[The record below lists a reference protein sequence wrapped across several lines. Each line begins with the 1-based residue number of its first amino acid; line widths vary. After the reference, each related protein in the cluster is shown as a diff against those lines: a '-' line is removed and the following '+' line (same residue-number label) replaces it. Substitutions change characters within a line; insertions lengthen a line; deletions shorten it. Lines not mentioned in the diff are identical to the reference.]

1 MRWMPQLHLR
11 PRRSWGSLTLLFQDT
26 SWSLCNA
33 QSPCEKNEVSCET
46 LTWQAD
52 LPKEARSRYYQ
63 TALPTGHASRQAIDA
78 VRLTMADAI
87 EEYAKGGAADVNGL
101 GTAKKGSDTAK
112 DGADSDNKFQQAIAA
127 WRSLDLSNLVSSLD
141 TTASELV
148 AHQKDSLVQRKE
160 LAQKTKDFRK
170 LEDDQ
175 KLGEIK
181 DLLKAYQTYIDVL
194 TNHNKTINTAFMQ
207 AYSPLSEAPDPYPLL
222 EASIDS
228 LVTSEEVVPRLEKEN
243 EDLKK
248 QNVKLNGQ
256 LEESEQQLESERT
269 KRQSF
274 EGSQDSKIKEVEESW
289 SAVLKEKEDNW
300 SAKEKSLEEKVEGQ
314 ERLLK
319 ELKASYEVSQRLEK
333 SGEDA
338 QQDSGRNAATV
349 AELEIVS
356 SELEKANLRLADVEA
371 RNEQMRMELAQTAS
385 QAKSTGRSGNVE
397 DDPSFLRLRSENS
410 SLLRK
415 LDSARYDKETEK
427 SGLETKLRSAER
439 EVASAKAD
447 RDALQSKVQKWS
459 DYDEVKGELEMLR
472 AIEFATVS
480 DTDLLDTDDS
490 TQTNGKPAG
499 GSESLEQ
506 LLLARN
512 KKLSNEITEFRVSH
526 NELQQRLDAL
536 QEDLS
541 GANMEL
547 EKSRNLNEKLEND
560 LQKTQQEA
568 SNAFETMSVAGTWTS
583 RYPTAKT
590 AYGSRRG
597 QPGGGTSPTSSIIG
611 GFDPSNSYSG
621 TGSPRGVG
629 GDSPA
634 AGQGILPMVTAQR
647 DRFKKKISELE
658 QELQK
663 QYQTVSALRSE
674 VASLQRD
681 NLNLYEKTRY
691 VSSYSSTR
699 PTAAGSG
706 VAFGSNPNPSTIS
719 VASPSEDRYRSA
731 YESSLSPF
739 AAFRGRESA
748 RALKR
753 MSLPERAVFQITRM
767 VLATRTSRNLF
778 ACYCLGLHLLV
789 LMMLWW
795 MATTDVEVH
804 GNLLS
809 DGPSTAAGMAAAG
822 AGAAGA
828 AGGRGGAWE
837 KEGFDSGQR

>member
-1 MRWMPQLHLR
+1 
-11 PRRSWGSLTLLFQDT
+11 
-26 SWSLCNA
+26 
-33 QSPCEKNEVSCET
+33 
-46 LTWQAD
+46 
-52 LPKEARSRYYQ
+52 
-63 TALPTGHASRQAIDA
+63 
-78 VRLTMADAI
+78 MADAI
-87 EEYAKGGAADVNGL
+87 EEYAKGTAADSNDNSN
-101 GTAKKGSDTAK
+101 TREGSE
-112 DGADSDNKFQQAIAA
+112 SDNKFTQAVAA
-127 WRSLDLSNLVSSLD
+127 WRSLDLSTLISSLD

-148 AHQKDSLVQRKE
+148 THQKDSLVQRKA

-170 LEDDQ
+170 LEDEQ
-175 KLGEIK
+175 KLGEVK

-194 TNHNKTINTAFMQ
+194 TNHNKTINAAFMQ

-243 EDLKK
+243 EELKK
-248 QNVKLNGQ
+248 QNTKLNAQ
-256 LEESEQQLESERT
+256 LEETEQQLEAERL

-274 EGSQDSKIKEVEESW
+274 EGSQDNKIKEVQDSW
-289 SAVLKEKEDNW
+289 SAVMKEKEDNW
-300 SAKEKSLEEKVEGQ
+300 TAKEKSLEDKLEGQ

-338 QQDSGRNAATV
+338 QQDAGRNAAAT

-371 RNEQMRMELAQTAS
+371 RNEQMRIDLAQTAS
-385 QAKSTGRSGNVE
+385 QATSTGRSSNVE
-397 DDPSFLRLRSENS
+397 DDPAYLRLRSENS

-427 SGLETKLRSAER
+427 SGLETKLRNVER
-439 EVASAKAD
+439 EVASARAD

-459 DYDEVKGELEMLR
+459 DYDEVKRELDMLR

-480 DTDLLDTDDS
+480 DSDLVHADEG
-490 TQTNGKPAG
+490 TQANGKPTG
-499 GSESLEQ
+499 GESLEQ

-541 GANMEL
+541 STNMEL
-547 EKSRNLNEKLEND
+547 EKSRILNEKLEND

-583 RYPTAKT
+583 RYPAKS

-597 QPGGGTSPTSSIIG
+597 GGGTSPTSSIIG
-611 GFDPSNSYSG
+611 GFDPSTSYSG
-621 TGSPRGVG
+621 TGSPRGGGIG

-663 QYQTVSALRSE
+663 QYQTVSSLRSE
-674 VASLQRD
+674 IASLQRD
-681 NLNLYEKTRY
+681 NLNLYEKMRY
-691 VSSYSSTR
+691 VSTYSSTR

-706 VAFGSNPNPSTIS
+706 AAYGSNPNPSTIS

-731 YESSLSPF
+731 YENSLSPF

-748 RALKR
+748 RAMKR
-753 MSLPERAVFQITRM
+753 MNLPERAVFQVTRM

-778 ACYCLGLHLLV
+778 AVYCLGLHFLV
-789 LMMLWW
+789 LVMLWG
-795 MATTDVEVH
+795 MVGSDVQAH
-804 GNLLS
+804 RNLL
-809 DGPSTAAGMAAAG
+809 DEGAAGVAGVPPAAG
-822 AGAAGA
+822 AGGSWERQDFQA
-828 AGGRGGAWE
+828 GRGT
-837 KEGFDSGQR
+837 